1 MTLLRKIQDAAV
13 SSDSPIT
20 DLLRNCKVLAARLG
34 SQELGQWADRE
45 LNGYPDKES
54 LPAYRIC
61 KTACA
66 GHFSGPFGM
75 SMKNAE
81 IPPHLIP
88 EEYRELVT
96 KAYLTQPIAAYAEL
110 LESKDAQNAQISWN
124 ASLTAYL
131 GQGFY
136 EGMNCLSAWQVIPRG
151 VIVGLV
157 DTVRNRVLSFAL
169 EIERMAPDAGESNK
183 DKDAGAI
190 SEKTVQHVFTTTIYG
205 NVGNIASGNQSVSQT
220 AEIKIAQG
228 DLAALRTQLL
238 GLGFDKEEV
247 TQLEQAL
254 ATDSEATD
262 SNKAPKELGRSTWK
276 WIGGAVTKAG
286 QGALKI
292 SASTASS
299 VLAKLISQYLGF

>member
-1 MTLLRKIQDAAV
+1 MSLLRKIQDAAV

-20 DLLRNCKVLAARLG
+20 DLLRNCKVLAVRLG
-34 SQELGQWADRE
+34 SQELGEWVDRE

-66 GHFSGPFGM
+66 GHFVGPFGTGI
-75 SMKNAE
+75 KNAE
-81 IPPHLIP
+81 IPPHLVP
-88 EEYRELVT
+88 KEYRELVT
-96 KAYLTQPIAAYAEL
+96 KAYLTQPIAAYEEL
-110 LESKDAQNAQISWN
+110 LKSKDTQNATIPWN
-124 ASLTAYL
+124 ASLTARL

-136 EGMNCLSAWQVIPRG
+136 EDMNCLSAWQVVPRG
-151 VIVGLV
+151 VIIGLV
-157 DTVRNRVLSFAL
+157 DTVRNRVLNFAL
-169 EIERMAPDAGESNK
+169 EIERMAPDAGESTK
-183 DKDAGAI
+183 DKDSGAI

-205 NVGNIASGNQSVSQT
+205 NVGNIASGNQSVTQT

-238 GLGFDKEEV
+238 GLGFDRNQV

-254 ATDSEATD
+254 ATDSE
-262 SNKAPKELGRSTWK
+262 KAPKELGRSTWE
-276 WIGGAVTKAG
+276 WIGGAVSKAG

-299 VLAKLISQYLGF
+299 VLAKLISQYLGIHGP